1 MAKSA
6 SGKYQGSL
14 SLEWFNKQKTILLLD
29 EQQDPKKE
37 GDIPAQRINWIN
49 RDDALFYEIDEE
61 EGKGLSPYW
70 VDRSDIRVKEARPLV
85 FKKAYIAEARDKKGS
100 LPGMDVE
107 YKVKESKVDD
117 SEIQNWLIKGDNLL
131 ALNTLKQHFEKLP
144 DEERVKCIYIDPPY
158 NVSAALEFYDDN
170 FAHSEWLT
178 LIRDR
183 IIRLYS
189 LLREDGVL
197 LVSIDDEELPY
208 LRVLLDEIFGR
219 ENHLV
224 TFVWKTDG
232 NFDNQAKI
240 KVNHEYIAVYC
251 RDSSQFS
258 QPSVNDPNVPDNSK
272 IFRDEVR
279 NTIVKNGPK
288 NPAEKIFL
296 PKGFPARFENGT
308 IKKRSNT
315 WPHFSCDAVVKN
327 HALSNDVEVYSGWSS
342 RSLIEE
348 FIKRKFFPV
357 KDTKNQS
364 TRFELTATG
373 AIESVKERNKGL
385 GYVVSVLEK
394 MGNTQSTSAK
404 LSAIGMSFPFPK
416 PPFLISYLLQVFS
429 DEGDLVMDCFC
440 GSGTTPDVA
449 HRINRRWIGIEMGTH
464 ADSHIIPRLVGTIKG
479 DVIGDVY
486 SESEWKGGGAFKYYH
501 LGPSIIHID
510 KKSGKGEFNWKLGRE
525 FLQESLIHSYDFV
538 PDETIEFHQGLGG
551 DAPAIGRLET
561 SKGVI
566 LGVAW
571 LVAPDEPAV
580 SIDAET
586 AQALYNTLKQH
597 SPKSIH
603 VFTNKGWDIKQDAM
617 PADMEIVK
625 VPHAIFADL
634 ER

>member
-14 SLEWFNKQKTILLLD
+14 SLEWFNKQKAVLLLD
-29 EQQDPKKE
+29 EQDPKRE
-37 GDIPAQRINWIN
+37 GDVPAPRINWIN
-49 RDDALFYEIDEE
+49 REDALFYEINEG

-70 VDRSDIRVKEARPLV
+70 VDRSDIRVREARPFV
-85 FKKAYIAEARDKKGS
+85 FKKAYIADVKAKKNLLGAD
-100 LPGMDVE
+100 LE
-107 YKVKESKVDD
+107 YAVRESKVDD
-117 SEIQNWLIKGDNLL
+117 PEIKNWLIKGDNLL
-131 ALNTLKQHFEKLP
+131 ALNSLKQHFEKLP
-144 DEERVKCIYIDPPY
+144 EEERVKCIYIDPPY
-158 NVSAALEFYDDN
+158 NVSAALDFYDDN

-183 IIRLYS
+183 ITRLYS
-189 LLREDGVL
+189 LLRQDGVL

-219 ENHLV
+219 ENHIV

-240 KVNHEYIAVYC
+240 KVNHEYIVAYC
-251 RDSSQFS
+251 RDIDQFS
-258 QPSVNDPNVPDNSK
+258 HPSVNDPNVPEDSK

-288 NPAEKIFL
+288 NPPETILL
-296 PKGFPARFENGT
+296 PKGFPAGFENGT
-308 IKKRSNT
+308 IKKRNNS
-315 WPHFSCDAVVKN
+315 WPHFSRDAVVKN
-327 HALSNDVEVYSGWSS
+327 YVLNNDVEVYSGWSS
-342 RSLIEE
+342 RSLLEE
-348 FIKRKFFPV
+348 FKNGGFNPV

-364 TRFELTATG
+364 TQFELTESG
-373 AIESVKERNKGL
+373 AIESVKVRDKGL

-394 MGNTQSTSAK
+394 MGNTQSTGSK
-404 LSAIGMSFPFPK
+404 LSDSGMAFPFPK
-416 PPFLISYLLQVFS
+416 PPFLVSYLLQIFS
-429 DEGDLVMDCFC
+429 DESELVMDCFC

-449 HRINRRWIGIEMGTH
+449 HRINRRWIGIEMGNH
-464 ADSHIIPRLVGTIKG
+464 ADSHIIPRLVGTLKG

-486 SESEWKGGGAFKYYH
+486 SKSEWKGGGSFKYFH

-510 KKSGKGEFNWKLGRE
+510 KKTGKGEFNWELGRE
-525 FLQESLIHSYDFV
+525 FLQTSLLYSYDFV
-538 PDETIEFHQGLGG
+538 PDASYTFQQDMVG
-551 DAPAIGRLET
+551 DAPAIGRFET
-561 SKGVI
+561 AKGMI
-566 LGVAW
+566 FGVAW
-571 LVAPDEPAV
+571 LVAPEESAL

-586 AQALYNTLKQH
+586 VHALYNTLKQYA
-597 SPKSIH
+597 PTSIH

-617 PADMEIVK
+617 PADMEIIK